1 MKDYA
6 PKNYRLSARTI
17 ASRVIAESFAAG
29 LSVVAFVVLILYDI
43 SGGFPN

>member
-6 PKNYRLSARTI
+6 PKNYRLPARNGAGRIIT
-17 ASRVIAESFAAG
+17 ESFAAG

-43 SGGFPN
+43 SGGLPA

>member
-6 PKNYRLSARTI
+6 PKNYRIPARTI

-29 LSVVAFVVLILYDI
+29 LSIVAFVALILYDI
-43 SGGFPN
+43 TGGLPD